1 MSQHKPNEHH
11 LTRIVHFGN
20 QPVGISFDVED
31 RANASE
37 VGMREIAARID
48 ETPPMLFQSP
58 HTSVAMI
65 LRHQDAVARILV
77 VSSEL

>member
-1 MSQHKPNEHH
+1 
-11 LTRIVHFGN
+11 
-20 QPVGISFDVED
+20 
-31 RANASE
+31 
-37 VGMREIAARID
+37 MREIAARID